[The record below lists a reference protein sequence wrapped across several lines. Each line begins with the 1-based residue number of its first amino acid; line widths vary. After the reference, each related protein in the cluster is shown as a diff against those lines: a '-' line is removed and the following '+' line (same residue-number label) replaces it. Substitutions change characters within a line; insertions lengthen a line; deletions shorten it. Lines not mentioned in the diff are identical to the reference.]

1 MLTPQAPSKQPS
13 VAAHTGPIV
22 RDDIRTKVLI
32 ALRWTTLSKFS
43 GQLVS
48 WAVTVYVIRILSPD
62 DYGLMAMASVPIIFF
77 YLLNTVG
84 LDAVLVQKRDL
95 SERLRAQV
103 FGIVILVNLVL
114 FLGFLGGAPWIA
126 AFYHEP
132 RLPPWFG
139 SWASSSSCL
148 PSRRFPSLSWNET
161 STSAADR
168 SWSW

>member
-77 YLLNTVG
+77 YLLSTVG
-84 LDAVLVQKRDL
+84 LADVLVNKRDL
-95 SERLRAQV
+95 RQWLRGPVFVTVRLRQ
-103 FGIVILVNLVL
+103 
-114 FLGFLGGAPWIA
+114 
-126 AFYHEP
+126 
-132 RLPPWFG
+132 
-139 SWASSSSCL
+139 
-148 PSRRFPSLSWNET
+148 
-161 STSAADR
+161 
-168 SWSW
+168 

>member
-62 DYGLMAMASVPIIFF
+62 DYGLMAMASVTIIFF
-77 YLLNTVG
+77 YMMNTDW
-84 LDAVLVQKRDL
+84 LHAFLVYKRT
-95 SERLRAQV
+95 LRESHRV
-103 FGIVILVNLVL
+103 YLFVI
-114 FLGFLGGAPWIA
+114 
-126 AFYHEP
+126 
-132 RLPPWFG
+132 
-139 SWASSSSCL
+139 
-148 PSRRFPSLSWNET
+148 
-161 STSAADR
+161 
-168 SWSW
+168 